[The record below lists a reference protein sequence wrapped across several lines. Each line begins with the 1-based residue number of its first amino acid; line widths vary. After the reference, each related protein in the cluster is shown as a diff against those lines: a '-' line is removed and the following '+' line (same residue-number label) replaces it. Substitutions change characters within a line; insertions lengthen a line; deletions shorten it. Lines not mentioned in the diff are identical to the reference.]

1 MKDKQVIF
9 WLRSG
14 IVMIMIMITI
24 GGITR
29 LTGSGLS
36 ITEWKVVGGTI
47 PPITDA
53 EWQVA
58 FEKYKKTPE
67 FILENSDM
75 KIEGFKTIFFCRIV
89 KFFNSVRGFCQFIR

>member
-58 FEKYKKTPE
+58 FEKYQKTPE

-75 KIEGFKTIFFCRIV
+75 KIEE
-89 KFFNSVRGFCQFIR
+89 